1 MSKPRPTKLQRAMML
16 VVGLLIVKVTVE
28 VVLGYRNYLPPS
40 FQSEFLSGRESYFFG
55 AYQWAFYPHI
65 ASGPVSLLLGMILLS
80 ERFRQQFPKWHRWL
94 GRVQVVT
101 ILLIVAP
108 SGLWMAFYA
117 EAGIWAT
124 VGFAI
129 LACVTAACA
138 AFGWRSAVHRR
149 FKVHRLWM
157 ERCFLLL
164 CSTVVLRLLGG
175 FAVVAA
181 TASERGSR

>member
-1 MSKPRPTKLQRAMML
+1 
-16 VVGLLIVKVTVE
+16 
-28 VVLGYRNYLPPS
+28 
-40 FQSEFLSGRESYFFG
+40 
-55 AYQWAFYPHI
+55 
-65 ASGPVSLLLGMILLS
+65 MILLS

-138 AFGWRSAVHRR
+138 AFGWRSAVQRR

-175 FAVVAA
+175 FAVVAGVRA
-181 TASERGSR
+181 EWYDPLIAWASWVLPLAVFELLALRNRRPARSMPRPTTASSIH